1 MDIGTLWGTIIIPLL
16 VGPLF
21 IYLKSIYDRSVQNK
35 KEHNML
41 VYNNNYDYLTKILN
55 AFYWPLYLKLLCIYQ
70 LNYSIPLKND
80 FEYVSTSDS
89 EDNQDNIAININSN
103 KDIILDTETIKKME
117 DTINKLFNETLDII
131 ENNIYVARI
140 SRELNKHI
148 VHFIKYC
155 KIRQIIHEGS
165 PDKKYNIEYF
175 GIKDNTKKLLN
186 LIEFE
191 VLKYQSKFNTLVE
204 EGPFK

>member
-1 MDIGTLWGTIIIPLL
+1 MDIGTIWGTIIIPLL

-55 AFYWPLYLKLLCIYQ
+55 SFYWPLYLKLLCIYQ
-70 LNYSIPLKND
+70 LNYSIPLKNE
-80 FEYVSTSDS
+80 FEYFSSSDS
-89 EDNQDNIAININSN
+89 EDNHDNIAININSN
-103 KDIILDTETIKKME
+103 KDIILDTQTIKKME
-117 DTINKLFNETLDII
+117 DTINQLFNETLYII
-131 ENNIYVARI
+131 ENNIYIARL
-140 SRELNKHI
+140 SNELNKHI